1 MFNLKHSLL
10 ILTILALIIVNYYFS
25 VKYTFINRIVDT
37 TLGFKFKTF
46 PTNGHIEINQ
56 KMELQPQ
63 FYCNTLDLKCEA
75 LEPVK
80 IITTADSNYVLIYN
94 AIKEN
99 SNQSDWLIIKVDING
114 SVVNSVYI
122 GSQSDDKLYDGVS
135 FSNGDIIL
143 VGSFDYQNVSIMC
156 LDENLKTKWSKRSST
171 SQYGSNDYWSILK
184 ISEDEILISGDEVSA
199 PEQRIVGKIDV
210 LDSKTGN
217 AINSKIYFPRSTA
230 RSDFGDFRV
239 NFSNNNKLIV
249 GGVYI
254 NGTSFYYPLI
264 MKIDKISGNVIW
276 NKLINNYSTSG
287 TGSTEVYPIETKE
300 GNVHVFLDNTDFR
313 QVVYTKFD
321 QNGNLLHNKIYKLG
335 NSALRGV
342 TLTANENF
350 IFTFHA
356 SNKTIVVS
364 VDLNGKVLWSKETIN
379 SKELIDFGSLHSHL
393 ALSDNKILLIGTK
406 KVSNKFQPYLY
417 HFTTSESNCILRDI
431 PISVKE
437 ETPTVFSVSPIVGI
451 SNLVNYNTNFLEIKS
466 VSNSNCCC
474 VSDTIMIDTMS
485 CGKITFEGITYSKS
499 QRVILNKPNPICDT
513 IKMVNI
519 VINDSLKRPPFLKDT
534 AICWKQKIIIDIP
547 EIEETW
553 NNPDVNKRGIQNGG
567 KYWYTFKNDC
577 YLFSDTINILIDSV
591 PQKQISNQITLC
603 EGESYLFKSN
613 SPYTKW
619 STGEVGKQI
628 SIDKPG
634 TYYYII
640 SNECGI
646 FSDTLNISKISGQTF
661 FVPNIFTPNNDG
673 FNDEFPGI
681 STPPPFELKI
691 FNRWGAL
698 IFQGSDLHWN
708 GKLNNKSVPGGVYA
722 YIIKKPFCMQK
733 SKYGTVTVVY

>member
-1 MFNLKHSLL
+1 MHHPKQSFYFS
-10 ILTILALIIVNYYFS
+10 IILALIVVNYYVLIKS
-25 VKYTFINRIVDT
+25 KLNNTFVDT
-37 TLGFKFKTF
+37 TIGFQFKTF
-46 PTNGHIEINQ
+46 PNNHIEINQ
-56 KMELQPQ
+56 KMELPPQ
-63 FYCNTLDLKCEA
+63 FYCSTLDLECEA

-80 IITTADSNYVLIYN
+80 IITTSDSNYVLIYN

-99 SNQSDWLIIKVDING
+99 TNQSDWLIIKIDING
-114 SVVNSVYI
+114 TVVNSVFI
-122 GSQSDDKLYDGVS
+122 GTQFDDKLYDGVS
-135 FSNGDIIL
+135 FINGDIIL
-143 VGSFDYQNVSIMC
+143 VGSFDYQNVSTVC
-156 LDENLKTKWSKRSST
+156 LDKNLKIKWSKRSST

-184 ISEDEILISGDEVSA
+184 ISEEEILISGDEVSA

-217 AINSKIYFPRSTA
+217 VINSKIYFPRSTI

-300 GNVHVFLDNTDFR
+300 GNVHVFLDNTDNR

-356 SNKTIVVS
+356 SNKTILVS
-364 VDLNGKVLWSKETIN
+364 VDLTGKVLWSKETIN
-379 SKELIDFGSLHSHL
+379 SNELINFGSLHSHL
-393 ALSDNKILLIGTK
+393 AIEDNKILLIGTK

-437 ETPTVFSVSPIVGI
+437 ETPTIFSVSPIVGI
-451 SNLVNYNTNFLEIKS
+451 SNLVNYIPNFMEIKS

-485 CGKITFEGITYSKS
+485 CGKIKLEGVTYSKS
-499 QRVILNKPNPICDT
+499 QRVILNKPGPICDT
-513 IKMVNI
+513 TKMVNI
-519 VINDSLKRPPFLKDT
+519 RINDSLIRPSFLKDT
-534 AICWKQKIIIDIP
+534 AICWNQKIIIDIP

-553 NNPDVNKRGIQNGG
+553 NNPEINKIGVQKGG
-567 KYWYTFKNDC
+567 KYWYTFKNNC
-577 YLFSDTINILIDSV
+577 YQFSDTINIQIDSI
-591 PQKQISNQITLC
+591 PQKQISNHITLC
-603 EGESYLFKSN
+603 EGESYLFKSI
-613 SPYTKW
+613 SPNTKW

-628 SIDKPG
+628 SVDKPG
-634 TYYYII
+634 TYHYIM

-646 FSDTLNISKISGQTF
+646 FSDTLHISKISGQTF

-673 FNDEFPGI
+673 LNDDFPGESI
-681 STPPPFELKI
+681 LPPFELKI

-698 IFQGSDLHWN
+698 LFQGSNIHWN
-708 GKLNNKSVPGGVYA
+708 GKFNNKTVPIGVYT
-722 YIIKKPFCMQK
+722 YMIKKPFCMYK